1 MSIGS
6 LKVIDGYNAKKIP
19 PIKDKSMSSYIFGH
33 TTPDS
38 DSIVGAISLSYLK
51 NQLGEICTP
60 TRQGEINPE
69 TAFILEKFGFEQPAL
84 KTSYAGESV
93 YLIDFMESSQAPSD
107 INEAT
112 ILGIVDHHKL
122 GDLKTNAPLEMWVC
136 PVGCSNTIVKQMF
149 DFYDVE
155 IPKALAGMM
164 MCAILSDTVIFK
176 SPTCTK
182 EDTKA
187 VKELAEIA
195 EIEDPKALGMEMFIV
210 KSDVL
215 NDSKRA
221 LVLRDFKDFNMAG
234 NKIGV
239 GQLEVVDLTVF
250 DNMKEELFE
259 AMTELK
265 AEENRHTVLLL
276 LTDIM
281 QEGSQLLVLSDD
293 NRKVESAFNITLTD
307 NQIWLPKVMSRKKQI
322 IPFLEEQF

>member
-1 MSIGS
+1 MST
-6 LKVIDGYNAKKIP
+6 
-19 PIKDKSMSSYIFGH
+19 YIFGH

-51 NQLGEICTP
+51 NQLGEDCVP

-69 TAFILEKFGFEQPAL
+69 TAFILDKFGFEAPQL

-93 YLIDFMESSQAPSD
+93 YLVDFMESSQAPGD

-122 GDLKTNAPLEMWVC
+122 GDLKTDTPLEMWVR
-136 PVGCSNTIVKQMF
+136 PVGCSNTIIKQMF
-149 DFYDVE
+149 DYYKVD
-155 IPKALAGMM
+155 IPKDLAGMM

-187 VKELAEIA
+187 CKELATIA
-195 EIEDPKALGMEMFIV
+195 GIEDYKALGMEMFIV

-215 NDSKRA
+215 SATPRE
-221 LVLRDFKDFNMAG
+221 LVLRDFKDFNMGSA
-234 NKIGV
+234 KVGV
-239 GQLEVVDLTVF
+239 GQLEVVDLSVF
-250 DNMKEELFE
+250 DDMKDALFDAMKE
-259 AMTELK
+259 LK
-265 AEENRHTVLLL
+265 EEGSRDSVLLL

-281 QEGSQLLVLSDD
+281 QEGSQLLVCSDTPA
-293 NRKVESAFNITLTD
+293 KIEEAFDIKLED
-307 NQIWLPKVMSRKKQI
+307 NQAWLKGVMSRKKQV
-322 IPFLEEQF
+322 IPFLEKVFA

>member
-1 MSIGS
+1 MST
-6 LKVIDGYNAKKIP
+6 
-19 PIKDKSMSSYIFGH
+19 YIFGH

-51 NQLGEICTP
+51 NKLGEDCIAS
-60 TRQGEINPE
+60 RQGKINPE
-69 TAFILEKFGFEQPAL
+69 TAFILKKFGFEKPLL
-84 KTSYAGESV
+84 KTKYAGENV
-93 YLIDFMESSQAPSD
+93 YLIDFMESSQSPSD
-107 INEAT
+107 IEEAT

-122 GDLKTNAPLEMWVC
+122 GDLKTDSPLEMWVR

-149 DFYDVE
+149 DYFDIE
-155 IPKALAGMM
+155 IPKELAGMM

-187 VKELAEIA
+187 CKELAQIA
-195 EIEDPKALGMEMFIV
+195 GIEDYKKVGMEMFIV

-215 NDSKRA
+215 NDTKRD
-221 LVLRDFKDFNMAG
+221 LVLRDFKDFNMG
-234 NKIGV
+234 SKKIGV

-250 DNMKEELFE
+250 DKMKDELFE
-259 AMTELK
+259 AMAEIK
-265 AEENRHTVLLL
+265 AEGNRDSILLL

-293 NRKVESAFNITLTD
+293 KDKVELAFDIKLEN

-322 IPFLEEQF
+322 IPFLEKQF

>member
-1 MSIGS
+1 MST
-6 LKVIDGYNAKKIP
+6 
-19 PIKDKSMSSYIFGH
+19 YIFGH

-51 NQLGEICTP
+51 NQLGEECIP
-60 TRQGEINPE
+60 SRQGEINPE
-69 TAFILEKFGFEQPAL
+69 TAFILEKFGFEKPML
-84 KTSYAGESV
+84 KRNYAGEKV
-93 YLIDFMESSQAPSD
+93 YLIDFMESSQSPSD
-107 INEAT
+107 IEEAT

-122 GDLKTNAPLEMWVC
+122 GDLKTDSPLEMWVR

-149 DFYDVE
+149 DYYGVE
-155 IPKALAGMM
+155 IPKELAGMM

-187 VKELAEIA
+187 CKELAKIA
-195 EIEDPKALGMEMFIV
+195 QIEEPKELGMEMFIV

-215 NDSKRA
+215 TDTKRD
-221 LVLRDFKDFNMAG
+221 LVLRDFKDFNMG
-234 NKIGV
+234 GVKVGV
-239 GQLEVVDLTVF
+239 GQLEVVDLSVF

-259 AMTELK
+259 AMNKIKE
-265 AEENRHTVLLL
+265 EENRDSVLLL

-293 NRKVESAFNITLTD
+293 NSKIESAFNVKLEN
-307 NQIWLPKVMSRKKQI
+307 NQVWLPKVMSRKKQI
-322 IPFLEEQF
+322 IPFLERQF

>member
-1 MSIGS
+1 MST
-6 LKVIDGYNAKKIP
+6 
-19 PIKDKSMSSYIFGH
+19 YIFGH

-51 NQLGEICTP
+51 NQLGEDTTP
-60 TRQGEINPE
+60 SRQGEINPE
-69 TAFILEKFGFEQPAL
+69 TAFILEKFGFEKPML
-84 KTSYAGESV
+84 KTNYAEENV
-93 YLIDFMESSQAPSD
+93 YLIDFMESSQSPSD
-107 INEAT
+107 IAEAT

-122 GDLKTNAPLEMWVC
+122 GDLKTATPLEMWVR

-149 DFYDVE
+149 DYFGVE
-155 IPKALAGMM
+155 IPKDLAGMM

-187 VKELAEIA
+187 VKELALIA

-215 NDSKRA
+215 TDTKRA
-221 LVLRDFKDFNMAG
+221 LVLRDFKDFNMG
-234 NKIGV
+234 GEKIGV
-239 GQLEVVDLTVF
+239 GQLEVVDLSVF

-259 AMTELK
+259 AMSEIK
-265 AEENRHTVLLL
+265 KEENRHTVLLL

-293 NRKVESAFNITLTD
+293 NSKIESAFNVSLEN

-322 IPFLEEQF
+322 IPFLEGQF

>member
-1 MSIGS
+1 MSTY
-6 LKVIDGYNAKKIP
+6 V
-19 PIKDKSMSSYIFGH
+19 FGH

-51 NQLGEICTP
+51 NQLGEDTTP
-60 TRQGEINPE
+60 SRQGEINPE
-69 TAFILEKFGFEQPAL
+69 TAFILERFGFEKPLL
-84 KTSYAGESV
+84 KTNYAGENV
-93 YLIDFMESSQAPSD
+93 YLIDFMESSQSPKD
-107 INEAT
+107 IADAT

-122 GDLKTNAPLEMWVC
+122 GDLKTDAPLEMWVR

-149 DFYDVE
+149 DYYNIE
-155 IPKALAGMM
+155 IPKNLAGMM

-187 VKELAEIA
+187 CKELAEIA
-195 EIEDPKALGMEMFIV
+195 GVANPKELGMEMFIV

-215 NDSKRA
+215 TDTKRA
-221 LVLRDFKDFNMAG
+221 LVLRDFKDFNMNG

-239 GQLEVVDLTVF
+239 GQLEVVDLSVF

-259 AMTELK
+259 AMAEIK
-265 AEENRHTVLLL
+265 AEEARHTVLLL

-293 NRKVESAFNITLTD
+293 NSKVEAAFDITLKN

-322 IPFLEEQF
+322 IPFLEKQF

>member
-1 MSIGS
+1 MST
-6 LKVIDGYNAKKIP
+6 
-19 PIKDKSMSSYIFGH
+19 YIFGH

-38 DSIVGAISLSYLK
+38 DSIIGAISLSYLK
-51 NQLGEICTP
+51 NKLGEDTIP
-60 TRQGEINPE
+60 ARQGEINPE
-69 TAFILEKFGFEQPAL
+69 TAFILERFGFEKPIL
-84 KTSYAGESV
+84 KTSYAGEKV
-93 YLIDFMESSQAPSD
+93 YLIDFMESSQSPKD
-107 INEAT
+107 INDAT

-122 GDLKTNAPLEMWVC
+122 GDLKTDAPLEMWVR

-149 DFYDVE
+149 DYYNIE
-155 IPKALAGMM
+155 IPKELAGMM

-187 VKELAEIA
+187 CKELAKIA
-195 EIEDPKALGMEMFIV
+195 EIDDYKALGMEMFTI

-215 NDSKRA
+215 TDTKRD
-221 LVLRDFKDFNMAG
+221 LVLRDFKDFNMNG

-239 GQLEVVDLTVF
+239 GQLEVVDLSVF

-259 AMTELK
+259 AMKELK
-265 AEENRHTVLLL
+265 AEESRHSVLLL

-293 NRKVESAFNITLTD
+293 NSKIESAFNITLKD
-307 NQIWLPKVMSRKKQI
+307 NQVWLPKVMSRKKQI
-322 IPFLEEQF
+322 IPFLEKQF